1 MLSPNKKKNINY
13 LEIESKA
20 KSPTI
25 KGQNETGIYNRKKNE
40 RLKIKRNKASS
51 ISFNYKNGQI
61 NNKLKNKKE
70 FIAINEGISNI
81 QKEVKENNNPIQKLD
96 INFIKTNYNL
106 EEAYRKNHL
115 IENSYKS
122 NVPQTCKGKTNFKT
136 FDFLNYKNRK
146 NNSVTFVNFNNLY
159 YNNSMNN
166 NNVDISNNLNNY
178 LIKNNDEQIIE
189 DDYKNF
195 TAAYRNRMVNKLK
208 GKLCRDNLVDDYS
221 LSELKSEKQS
231 LSLLDNKNE
240 CMTKN
245 NKENEFSKIKI
256 MKNNNKYNL
265 IINQT
270 IVKKL
275 HRYKISKNS
284 VQFLDKNYIKGNYK
298 INKEHEENELCLSKN
313 KGIKDYFGLIK
324 KDEMKIKTS
333 NNCLLINDLLNNI
346 NKRNELSFTKSKM
359 HKNNIN
365 NNMTINMTINS
376 NPLNSSRK
384 QSNNNK
390 SKNKYKTRENK
401 LNINENKTFNK
412 QYFKKHLI
420 KGSIHKSMDIHP
432 LNREKKI
439 YTQRILNNL
448 RKRKYIKKN
457 NTNITDLTNKNIS
470 LNSLINK
477 NKKSIKSRSVNKNRD
492 RKKISFYNNRK
503 SQIKLEE
510 NKKMLNR
517 TMIKDR
523 KLLATLIIKKY
534 KRKKYLLNKTSN
546 NFNYDYNYNS
556 SVKGK
561 KKIDLQLTPVF
572 SSSLIEEKINSK
584 GKTTLGK
591 CSRYFSDIDLTSILN
606 KYNKSTYNKKKY
618 ECLNINDFYNYN
630 NITKNNRISN
640 GKIYTSIKKKIKNKN
655 IHKIK

>member
-1 MLSPNKKKNINY
+1 MLSSNNKKNINY

-25 KGQNETGIYNRKKNE
+25 KGQNETGAYNKKNNK

-51 ISFNYKNGQI
+51 ISYNYKKGQI
-61 NNKLKNKKE
+61 NKLKNKKE
-70 FIAINEGISNI
+70 FIKINEEISNI
-81 QKEVKENNNPIQKLD
+81 QKEVKENNNSIQKLD

-115 IENSYKS
+115 IEDTYKS
-122 NVPQTCKGKTNFKT
+122 NVPQTCKATTNFKT
-136 FDFLNYKNRK
+136 YDFLNNKNRK
-146 NNSVTFVNFNNLY
+146 NNSVNFVSFNNLY

-166 NNVDISNNLNNY
+166 NYVDISNNLNNL

-189 DDYKNF
+189 DDYKNY
-195 TAAYRNRMVNKLK
+195 TASYRDKMVNKLK
-208 GKLCRDNLVDDYS
+208 GKLSRDNLVDDCS

-231 LSLLDNKNE
+231 TSLLENKNE
-240 CMTKN
+240 FMTKR
-245 NKENEFSKIKI
+245 NKEYEFPKMKIV
-256 MKNNNKYNL
+256 KNNNKYNI
-265 IINQT
+265 IINQN

-284 VQFLDKNYIKGNYK
+284 VQFLDKNYIKGNYR
-298 INKEHEENELCLSKN
+298 INKDHEENELYQNKN

-333 NNCLLINDLLNNI
+333 NNCLLIKDLLNNI
-346 NKRNELSFTKSKM
+346 NKRNELSFTKSKI

-365 NNMTINMTINS
+365 NNMTINS

-432 LNREKKI
+432 LNREKKF
-439 YTQRILNNL
+439 YTQRILSNL
-448 RKRKYIKKN
+448 RKKKYSKKFN
-457 NTNITDLTNKNIS
+457 NNITDLTNKNIS
-470 LNSLINK
+470 LNNLINK
-477 NKKSIKSRSVNKNRD
+477 NKKNIKSRSVNKNRE
-492 RKKISFYNNRK
+492 RKKISYSNNRK
-503 SQIKLEE
+503 SQIKSEE
-510 NKKMLNR
+510 NKKILNR

-523 KLLATLIIKKY
+523 KLLASLIINKY
-534 KRKKYLLNKTSN
+534 KRKKDMLNKTSN
-546 NFNYDYNYNS
+546 NLNHEYNT
-556 SVKGK
+556 VKGWK
-561 KKIDLQLTPVF
+561 KVNLQLTPVF
-572 SSSLIEEKINSK
+572 SSSLIEQKINSK

-606 KYNKSTYNKKKY
+606 KYSKNTYNKKKY

-630 NITKNNRISN
+630 NISKNNKISS
-640 GKIYTSIKKKIKNKN
+640 GKLYTSIKKKIKSKN
-655 IHKIK
+655 IPKIK

>member
-1 MLSPNKKKNINY
+1 MLSPNNKKNINY

-25 KGQNETGIYNRKKNE
+25 KGQNETGAYNKKNNK

-51 ISFNYKNGQI
+51 ISYNYKKGQI
-61 NNKLKNKKE
+61 NKLKNKKE
-70 FIAINEGISNI
+70 FIKINEEISNI
-81 QKEVKENNNPIQKLD
+81 QTEVKENNNSIQKLD

-115 IENSYKS
+115 IEDTYKS
-122 NVPQTCKGKTNFKT
+122 NVPQTCKATTNFKT
-136 FDFLNYKNRK
+136 YDFLNNKNRK
-146 NNSVTFVNFNNLY
+146 NNSVNFVSFNNLY

-166 NNVDISNNLNNY
+166 NYVDISNNLNNL

-189 DDYKNF
+189 DDYKNY
-195 TAAYRNRMVNKLK
+195 TASYRDKMVNKLK
-208 GKLCRDNLVDDYS
+208 GKLSRDNLVDDYS

-231 LSLLDNKNE
+231 TSLLENKNE
-240 CMTKN
+240 FMTKR
-245 NKENEFSKIKI
+245 NKEYEFPKMKIV
-256 MKNNNKYNL
+256 KNNNKYNI
-265 IINQT
+265 IINQN

-284 VQFLDKNYIKGNYK
+284 VQFLDKNYIKGNYR
-298 INKEHEENELCLSKN
+298 INKDHEENELYQSKN
-313 KGIKDYFGLIK
+313 KGIKDNFELIK

-333 NNCLLINDLLNNI
+333 NNCLLIKDLLNNI
-346 NKRNELSFTKSKM
+346 NKRNELSFTKSKI

-365 NNMTINMTINS
+365 NNMTINS

-432 LNREKKI
+432 LNREKKF
-439 YTQRILNNL
+439 YTQRILSNL
-448 RKRKYIKKN
+448 RKKKYSKKFN
-457 NTNITDLTNKNIS
+457 NNITDLTNKNIS
-470 LNSLINK
+470 LNNLINK
-477 NKKSIKSRSVNKNRD
+477 NKKSIKSRSVNKNRE
-492 RKKISFYNNRK
+492 RKKISYSNYRK
-503 SQIKLEE
+503 SQIKSEE
-510 NKKMLNR
+510 NKKILNR

-523 KLLATLIIKKY
+523 KLLASLIINKY
-534 KRKKYLLNKTSN
+534 KRKKDMLNKTSN
-546 NFNYDYNYNS
+546 NLNHEYNT
-556 SVKGK
+556 VKGWK
-561 KKIDLQLTPVF
+561 KVNLQLTPVF
-572 SSSLIEEKINSK
+572 SSSLIEQKINSK

-606 KYNKSTYNKKKY
+606 KYSKNTYNKKKY

-630 NITKNNRISN
+630 NISKNNKISS
-640 GKIYTSIKKKIKNKN
+640 GKLYTSIKKKIKSKN
-655 IHKIK
+655 IPKIK

>member
-1 MLSPNKKKNINY
+1 MLSPNNKKNINY

-25 KGQNETGIYNRKKNE
+25 KGQNETGAYNKKNNK

-51 ISFNYKNGQI
+51 ISYNYKKGQI
-61 NNKLKNKKE
+61 NKLKNKKE
-70 FIAINEGISNI
+70 FIKINEEISNI
-81 QKEVKENNNPIQKLD
+81 QKEVKENNNSIQKLD

-115 IENSYKS
+115 IEDTYKS
-122 NVPQTCKGKTNFKT
+122 NVPQTCKATTNFKT
-136 FDFLNYKNRK
+136 YDFLNNKNRK
-146 NNSVTFVNFNNLY
+146 NNSVNFVSFNNLY

-166 NNVDISNNLNNY
+166 NYVDISNNLNNL

-195 TAAYRNRMVNKLK
+195 TASYRDKMVNKLK
-208 GKLCRDNLVDDYS
+208 GKLSRDNLVDDYS

-231 LSLLDNKNE
+231 TSLLENKNE
-240 CMTKN
+240 FMTKR
-245 NKENEFSKIKI
+245 NKEYEFPKMKIV
-256 MKNNNKYNL
+256 KNNNKYNI

-284 VQFLDKNYIKGNYK
+284 VQFLDKNYIKGNYR
-298 INKEHEENELCLSKN
+298 INKDHEENELYQSKN

-333 NNCLLINDLLNNI
+333 NNCLLIKDLLNNI
-346 NKRNELSFTKSKM
+346 NKRNELSFTKSKI

-365 NNMTINMTINS
+365 NNMTINS

-432 LNREKKI
+432 LNREKKF
-439 YTQRILNNL
+439 YTQRILSNL
-448 RKRKYIKKN
+448 RKKKYSKKFN
-457 NTNITDLTNKNIS
+457 NNITDLTNKNIS
-470 LNSLINK
+470 LNNLINK
-477 NKKSIKSRSVNKNRD
+477 NKKSIKSRSVNKNRE
-492 RKKISFYNNRK
+492 RKKISYSNYRK
-503 SQIKLEE
+503 SQIKSEE
-510 NKKMLNR
+510 NKKILNR

-523 KLLATLIIKKY
+523 KLLASLIINKY
-534 KRKKYLLNKTSN
+534 KRKKDMLNKTSN
-546 NFNYDYNYNS
+546 NLNHEYNT
-556 SVKGK
+556 VKGWK
-561 KKIDLQLTPVF
+561 KVNLQLTPVF
-572 SSSLIEEKINSK
+572 SSSLIEQKINSK

-606 KYNKSTYNKKKY
+606 KYSKNTYNKKKY

-630 NITKNNRISN
+630 NISKNNKISS
-640 GKIYTSIKKKIKNKN
+640 GKLYTSIKKKIKSKN
-655 IHKIK
+655 IPKIK

>member
-1 MLSPNKKKNINY
+1 MLSPNNKKNINY

-25 KGQNETGIYNRKKNE
+25 KGQNEIGANNKKNNK

-51 ISFNYKNGQI
+51 ISFNYKKGQI
-61 NNKLKNKKE
+61 NKLKNKKE
-70 FIAINEGISNI
+70 FIKINEEISNI
-81 QKEVKENNNPIQKLD
+81 QKEVKENNNSIQKLD

-115 IENSYKS
+115 IEDKYKS
-122 NVPQTCKGKTNFKT
+122 NVPQTCKATTNFKT
-136 FDFLNYKNRK
+136 YDFLNDKNRK
-146 NNSVTFVNFNNLY
+146 NNIVNFVSFNNLY

-166 NNVDISNNLNNY
+166 NYVDISNNLNNL

-195 TAAYRNRMVNKLK
+195 TASYRDKMVNKLK
-208 GKLCRDNLVDDYS
+208 GKLNRDNLVDDYS

-231 LSLLDNKNE
+231 TSLLENKNE
-240 CMTKN
+240 FMAKR
-245 NKENEFSKIKI
+245 NKEYEFQKMKIV
-256 MKNNNKYNL
+256 KNNNKYNI

-284 VQFLDKNYIKGNYK
+284 VQFLDKNYIKGNYR
-298 INKEHEENELCLSKN
+298 INKDHEENELYKSKN

-333 NNCLLINDLLNNI
+333 NNCLLIKDLLNNI
-346 NKRNELSFTKSKM
+346 NKRNELSFTKSKI

-365 NNMTINMTINS
+365 NNMTINS

-412 QYFKKHLI
+412 RYFKKHLI

-432 LNREKKI
+432 LYREKKF
-439 YTQRILNNL
+439 YTQRILSNL
-448 RKRKYIKKN
+448 RKKKYSKKFN
-457 NTNITDLTNKNIS
+457 NNITDLTNKNIS
-470 LNSLINK
+470 LNNLINK
-477 NKKSIKSRSVNKNRD
+477 NKKSIKSRSVNKNRE
-492 RKKISFYNNRK
+492 RKKISYSNNNRK
-503 SQIKLEE
+503 SQIKSEE
-510 NKKMLNR
+510 NKKILNR

-523 KLLATLIIKKY
+523 KLLASLIINKY
-534 KRKKYLLNKTSN
+534 KRKKDLLNKTSN
-546 NFNYDYNYNS
+546 NLNHEYNT
-556 SVKGK
+556 VKGWK
-561 KKIDLQLTPVF
+561 KVNLQLTPVF

-606 KYNKSTYNKKKY
+606 KYSKNTYNKKKY

-630 NITKNNRISN
+630 NISKNNKISS
-640 GKIYTSIKKKIKNKN
+640 GKLYTSIKKKIKNKN

>member
-1 MLSPNKKKNINY
+1 MLSQNNKKNINY

-25 KGQNETGIYNRKKNE
+25 KGQNETGAYNKKNNK

-51 ISFNYKNGQI
+51 ISYNYKKGQI
-61 NNKLKNKKE
+61 NKLKNKKE
-70 FIAINEGISNI
+70 FIKINEEISNI
-81 QKEVKENNNPIQKLD
+81 QKEVKENNNSIQKLD

-115 IENSYKS
+115 IEDTYKS
-122 NVPQTCKGKTNFKT
+122 NVPQTCKATTNFKT
-136 FDFLNYKNRK
+136 YDFLNNKNRK
-146 NNSVTFVNFNNLY
+146 NNSVNFVSFNNLY

-166 NNVDISNNLNNY
+166 NYVDISNNLNNL

-189 DDYKNF
+189 DDYKNY
-195 TAAYRNRMVNKLK
+195 TASYRDKMVNKLK
-208 GKLCRDNLVDDYS
+208 GKLSRDNLVDDCS

-231 LSLLDNKNE
+231 TSLLENKNE
-240 CMTKN
+240 FMTKR
-245 NKENEFSKIKI
+245 NKEYEFPKMKIV
-256 MKNNNKYNL
+256 KNNNKYNI

-284 VQFLDKNYIKGNYK
+284 VQLLDKNYIKGNYR
-298 INKEHEENELCLSKN
+298 INKDHEENELYQSKN

-333 NNCLLINDLLNNI
+333 NNCLLIKDLLNNI
-346 NKRNELSFTKSKM
+346 NKRNELSFTKSKI

-365 NNMTINMTINS
+365 NNMTINS

-432 LNREKKI
+432 LNREKKF
-439 YTQRILNNL
+439 YTQRILSNL
-448 RKRKYIKKN
+448 RKKKYSKKFN
-457 NTNITDLTNKNIS
+457 NNITDLTNKNIS
-470 LNSLINK
+470 LNNLINK
-477 NKKSIKSRSVNKNRD
+477 NKKNIKSRSVNKNRE
-492 RKKISFYNNRK
+492 RKKISYSNNRK
-503 SQIKLEE
+503 SQIKSEE

-523 KLLATLIIKKY
+523 KLLASLIINKY
-534 KRKKYLLNKTSN
+534 KRKKDMLNKTSN
-546 NFNYDYNYNS
+546 NLNHEYNT
-556 SVKGK
+556 VKGWK
-561 KKIDLQLTPVF
+561 KVNLQLTPVF
-572 SSSLIEEKINSK
+572 SSSLIEQKINSK

-606 KYNKSTYNKKKY
+606 KYSKNTYNKKKY

-630 NITKNNRISN
+630 NISKNNKISS
-640 GKIYTSIKKKIKNKN
+640 GKLYTSIKKKIKSKN
-655 IHKIK
+655 IPKIK

>member
-1 MLSPNKKKNINY
+1 MLSPNNKKNINY

-25 KGQNETGIYNRKKNE
+25 KGQNETGAYNKKNNK
-40 RLKIKRNKASS
+40 RLKIKRNT
-51 ISFNYKNGQI
+51 ISYNYKKGQI
-61 NNKLKNKKE
+61 NKLKNKKE
-70 FIAINEGISNI
+70 LIKINEEISNI
-81 QKEVKENNNPIQKLD
+81 QKEVKENNNSIQKLD

-115 IENSYKS
+115 IEDTYKS
-122 NVPQTCKGKTNFKT
+122 NVPQTCKATTNFKT
-136 FDFLNYKNRK
+136 YDFLNNKNRK
-146 NNSVTFVNFNNLY
+146 NNSVNFVSFNNLY

-166 NNVDISNNLNNY
+166 NYVDISNNLNNL

-189 DDYKNF
+189 DDYKNY
-195 TAAYRNRMVNKLK
+195 TASYRDKMVNKLK
-208 GKLCRDNLVDDYS
+208 GKLSRDNLVDDYS

-231 LSLLDNKNE
+231 TSLLENKNE
-240 CMTKN
+240 FMTKR
-245 NKENEFSKIKI
+245 NKEYEFPKMKIV
-256 MKNNNKYNL
+256 KNNNKYNI

-284 VQFLDKNYIKGNYK
+284 VQFLDKNYIKGNYR
-298 INKEHEENELCLSKN
+298 INKDHEENELYQSKN

-333 NNCLLINDLLNNI
+333 NNCLLIKDLLNNI
-346 NKRNELSFTKSKM
+346 NKRNELSFTKSKI

-365 NNMTINMTINS
+365 NNMTINS

-432 LNREKKI
+432 LNREKKF
-439 YTQRILNNL
+439 YTQRILSNL
-448 RKRKYIKKN
+448 RKKKYSKKFN
-457 NTNITDLTNKNIS
+457 NNITDLTNKNIS
-470 LNSLINK
+470 LNNLINK
-477 NKKSIKSRSVNKNRD
+477 NKKSIKSRSVNKNRE
-492 RKKISFYNNRK
+492 RKKISYSNYRK
-503 SQIKLEE
+503 SQIKSEE
-510 NKKMLNR
+510 NKKILNR

-523 KLLATLIIKKY
+523 KLLASLIINKY
-534 KRKKYLLNKTSN
+534 KRKKDMLNKTSN
-546 NFNYDYNYNS
+546 NLNHEYNT
-556 SVKGK
+556 VKGWK
-561 KKIDLQLTPVF
+561 KVNLQLTPVF
-572 SSSLIEEKINSK
+572 SSSLIEQKINSK

-606 KYNKSTYNKKKY
+606 KYSKNTYNKKKY

-630 NITKNNRISN
+630 NISKNNKISS
-640 GKIYTSIKKKIKNKN
+640 GKLYTSIKKKIKSKN
-655 IHKIK
+655 IPKIK

>member
-1 MLSPNKKKNINY
+1 MLSPNNKKNINY

-25 KGQNETGIYNRKKNE
+25 KGQNEIGANNKKNNK

-51 ISFNYKNGQI
+51 ISFNYKKGQI
-61 NNKLKNKKE
+61 NKLKNKKE
-70 FIAINEGISNI
+70 FIKINEEISNI
-81 QKEVKENNNPIQKLD
+81 QKEVKENNNSIQKLD

-115 IENSYKS
+115 IEDKYKS
-122 NVPQTCKGKTNFKT
+122 NVPQTCKATTNFKT
-136 FDFLNYKNRK
+136 YDFLNDKNRK
-146 NNSVTFVNFNNLY
+146 NNIVNFVSFNNLY

-166 NNVDISNNLNNY
+166 NYVDISNNLNNL

-195 TAAYRNRMVNKLK
+195 TASYRDKMVNKLK
-208 GKLCRDNLVDDYS
+208 GKLNRDNLVDDYS

-231 LSLLDNKNE
+231 TSLLENKNE
-240 CMTKN
+240 FMAKR
-245 NKENEFSKIKI
+245 NKEYEFQKMKIV
-256 MKNNNKYNL
+256 KNNNKYNI

-284 VQFLDKNYIKGNYK
+284 VQFLDKNYIKGNYR
-298 INKEHEENELCLSKN
+298 INKDHEENELYKSKN

-333 NNCLLINDLLNNI
+333 NNCLLIKDLLNNI
-346 NKRNELSFTKSKM
+346 NKRNELSFTKSKI

-365 NNMTINMTINS
+365 NNMTINS

-412 QYFKKHLI
+412 RYFKKHLI

-432 LNREKKI
+432 LYREKKF
-439 YTQRILNNL
+439 YTQRILSNL
-448 RKRKYIKKN
+448 RKKKYSKKFN
-457 NTNITDLTNKNIS
+457 NNITDLTNKNIS
-470 LNSLINK
+470 LNNLINK
-477 NKKSIKSRSVNKNRD
+477 NKKSIKSRSVNKNRE
-492 RKKISFYNNRK
+492 RKKISYSNNRK
-503 SQIKLEE
+503 SQIKSEE
-510 NKKMLNR
+510 NKKILNR

-523 KLLATLIIKKY
+523 KLLASLIINKY
-534 KRKKYLLNKTSN
+534 KRKKDLLNKTSN
-546 NFNYDYNYNS
+546 NLNHEYNT
-556 SVKGK
+556 VKGWK
-561 KKIDLQLTPVF
+561 KVNLQLTPVF

-606 KYNKSTYNKKKY
+606 KYSKNTYNKKKY

-630 NITKNNRISN
+630 NISKNNKISS
-640 GKIYTSIKKKIKNKN
+640 GKLYTSIKKKIKNKN

>member
-1 MLSPNKKKNINY
+1 MLSPNNKKNINY
-13 LEIESKA
+13 LEIESKK
-20 KSPTI
+20 KSPTN
-25 KGQNETGIYNRKKNE
+25 KGQKETGIDNKKNNK

-51 ISFNYKNGQI
+51 ISFNYKKGQI
-61 NNKLKNKKE
+61 NKLKNKKE
-70 FIAINEGISNI
+70 FIKINEEIRNI
-81 QKEVKENNNPIQKLD
+81 QKEVKENNNSIQKLD

-115 IENSYKS
+115 IEDTYKS
-122 NVPQTCKGKTNFKT
+122 NVPQTCKATTNFKAY
-136 FDFLNYKNRK
+136 DFLNNKNRT
-146 NNSVTFVNFNNLY
+146 NNSVNFVSFNNLY

-166 NNVDISNNLNNY
+166 NYVDISNNLNNL

-195 TAAYRNRMVNKLK
+195 TASYRDKMVNKLK
-208 GKLCRDNLVDDYS
+208 GKLSRDNLVDDYS

-231 LSLLDNKNE
+231 TSLLENKNE
-240 CMTKN
+240 FMTKR
-245 NKENEFSKIKI
+245 NKEYEFPKMKIV
-256 MKNNNKYNL
+256 KNNNKYNI

-284 VQFLDKNYIKGNYK
+284 VQFLDKNYIKGNYR
-298 INKEHEENELCLSKN
+298 INKDHEENELYQSKN

-333 NNCLLINDLLNNI
+333 NNCLLIKDLLNNI
-346 NKRNELSFTKSKM
+346 NKRNELSFTKSKI

-365 NNMTINMTINS
+365 NNMTINS

-432 LNREKKI
+432 LNREKKF
-439 YTQRILNNL
+439 YTQRILSNL
-448 RKRKYIKKN
+448 RKKKYSKKFN
-457 NTNITDLTNKNIS
+457 NNITDLTNKNIS
-470 LNSLINK
+470 LNNLINK
-477 NKKSIKSRSVNKNRD
+477 NKKSIKSRSVNKNRE
-492 RKKISFYNNRK
+492 RKKISYSNYRK
-503 SQIKLEE
+503 SQIKSEE
-510 NKKMLNR
+510 NKKILNR

-523 KLLATLIIKKY
+523 KLLASLIINKY
-534 KRKKYLLNKTSN
+534 KRKKDMLNKTSN
-546 NFNYDYNYNS
+546 NLNHEYNT
-556 SVKGK
+556 VKGWK
-561 KKIDLQLTPVF
+561 KVNLLLTPVF
-572 SSSLIEEKINSK
+572 SSSLIEQKINSK

-606 KYNKSTYNKKKY
+606 KYSKNTYNKKKY

-630 NITKNNRISN
+630 NISKNNKISS
-640 GKIYTSIKKKIKNKN
+640 GKLYTSIKKKIKSKN
-655 IHKIK
+655 IPKIK

>member
-1 MLSPNKKKNINY
+1 MLSPNNKKNINY

-25 KGQNETGIYNRKKNE
+25 KGQNETGAYNKKNNK

-51 ISFNYKNGQI
+51 ISYNYKKGQI
-61 NNKLKNKKE
+61 NKLKNKKE
-70 FIAINEGISNI
+70 FIKINEEISNI
-81 QKEVKENNNPIQKLD
+81 QKEVKENNNSIQKLD

-115 IENSYKS
+115 IEDTYKS
-122 NVPQTCKGKTNFKT
+122 NVPQTCKATTNFKT
-136 FDFLNYKNRK
+136 YDFLNNKNRK
-146 NNSVTFVNFNNLY
+146 NNSVNFVSFNNLY

-166 NNVDISNNLNNY
+166 NYVDISNNLNNL

-189 DDYKNF
+189 DDYKNY
-195 TAAYRNRMVNKLK
+195 TASYRDKMVNKLK
-208 GKLCRDNLVDDYS
+208 GKLSRDNLVDDYS

-231 LSLLDNKNE
+231 TSLLENKNE
-240 CMTKN
+240 FMTKR
-245 NKENEFSKIKI
+245 NKEYEFPKMKIV
-256 MKNNNKYNL
+256 KNNNKYNI
-265 IINQT
+265 IINQN

-284 VQFLDKNYIKGNYK
+284 VQFLDKNYIKGNYR
-298 INKEHEENELCLSKN
+298 INKDHEENELYQSKN

-333 NNCLLINDLLNNI
+333 NNCLLIKDLLNNI
-346 NKRNELSFTKSKM
+346 NKRNELSFTKSKI

-365 NNMTINMTINS
+365 NNMTINS

-432 LNREKKI
+432 LNREKKF
-439 YTQRILNNL
+439 YTQRILSNL
-448 RKRKYIKKN
+448 RKKKYSKKFN
-457 NTNITDLTNKNIS
+457 NNITDLTNKNIS
-470 LNSLINK
+470 LNNLINK
-477 NKKSIKSRSVNKNRD
+477 NKKSIKSRSVNKNRE
-492 RKKISFYNNRK
+492 RKKISYSNNRK
-503 SQIKLEE
+503 SQIKSEE
-510 NKKMLNR
+510 NKKILNR

-523 KLLATLIIKKY
+523 KLLASLIINKY
-534 KRKKYLLNKTSN
+534 KRKKDMLNKTSN
-546 NFNYDYNYNS
+546 NLNHEYNT
-556 SVKGK
+556 VKGWK
-561 KKIDLQLTPVF
+561 KVNLQLTPVF
-572 SSSLIEEKINSK
+572 SSSLIEQKINSK

-606 KYNKSTYNKKKY
+606 KYSKNTYNKKKY

-630 NITKNNRISN
+630 NISKNNKISS
-640 GKIYTSIKKKIKNKN
+640 GKLYTSIKKKIKSKN
-655 IHKIK
+655 IPKIK

>member
-20 KSPTI
+20 KSPLI
-25 KGQNETGIYNRKKNE
+25 KGQNETGIYTKKKNK
-40 RLKIKRNKASS
+40 RLKIKRIKTPS
-51 ISFNYKNGQI
+51 ISLNYKMGQI
-61 NNKLKNKKE
+61 NNLKNKKE
-70 FIAINEGISNI
+70 FNKINERISNI
-81 QKEVKENNNPIQKLD
+81 EKQVKENNNTNQKLD

-115 IENSYKS
+115 IEDNLKK
-122 NVPQTCKGKTNFKT
+122 NVAQTCKEKTNFKAY
-136 FDFLNYKNRK
+136 DFLNNKKRK
-146 NNSVTFVNFNNLY
+146 TNSVTFVNYNNIS
-159 YNNSMNN
+159 YNNSMNHN
-166 NNVDISNNLNNY
+166 DVDISNNINNY
-178 LIKNNDEQIIE
+178 LIKKNNEQTIE
-189 DDYKNF
+189 DDYNNF
-195 TAAYRNRMVNKLK
+195 TASYRDKMINKLK
-208 GKLCRDNLVDDYS
+208 GKLCRDNLVDDYT
-221 LSELKSEKQS
+221 LSEVKSEKQS

-240 CMTKN
+240 CMTQS
-245 NKENEFSKIKI
+245 NKENEISKIKI
-256 MKNNNKYNL
+256 MKNNNKYNI

-324 KDEMKIKTS
+324 KDEMKNKTS

-606 KYNKSTYNKKKY
+606 KYNKSTYNKKK
-618 ECLNINDFYNYN
+618 I
-630 NITKNNRISN
+630 
-640 GKIYTSIKKKIKNKN
+640 
-655 IHKIK
+655 

>member
-1 MLSPNKKKNINY
+1 MLSPNNKKNINY
-13 LEIESKA
+13 LEIESKK
-20 KSPTI
+20 KSPTN
-25 KGQNETGIYNRKKNE
+25 KGQKETGIDNKKNNK

-51 ISFNYKNGQI
+51 ISFNYKKGQI
-61 NNKLKNKKE
+61 NKLKNKKE
-70 FIAINEGISNI
+70 FIKINEEIRNI
-81 QKEVKENNNPIQKLD
+81 QKEVKENNNSIQKLD

-115 IENSYKS
+115 IEDTYKS
-122 NVPQTCKGKTNFKT
+122 NVPQTCKATTNFKT
-136 FDFLNYKNRK
+136 YDFLNNKNRK
-146 NNSVTFVNFNNLY
+146 NNSVNFVSFNNLY

-166 NNVDISNNLNNY
+166 NYVDISNNLNNL

-195 TAAYRNRMVNKLK
+195 TASYRDKMVNKLK
-208 GKLCRDNLVDDYS
+208 GKLSRDNLVDDCS

-231 LSLLDNKNE
+231 TSLLENKNE
-240 CMTKN
+240 FMTKR
-245 NKENEFSKIKI
+245 NKEYEFPKMKIV
-256 MKNNNKYNL
+256 KNNNKYNI

-284 VQFLDKNYIKGNYK
+284 VQFLDKNYIKGNYR
-298 INKEHEENELCLSKN
+298 INKDHEENELYQSKN

-333 NNCLLINDLLNNI
+333 NNCLLIKDLLNNI
-346 NKRNELSFTKSKM
+346 NKRNELSFTKSKI

-365 NNMTINMTINS
+365 NNMTINS

-432 LNREKKI
+432 LNREKKF
-439 YTQRILNNL
+439 YTQRILSNL
-448 RKRKYIKKN
+448 RKKKYSKKFN
-457 NTNITDLTNKNIS
+457 NNITDLTNKNIS
-470 LNSLINK
+470 LNNLINK
-477 NKKSIKSRSVNKNRD
+477 NKKSIKSRSVNKNRE
-492 RKKISFYNNRK
+492 RKKISYSNYRK
-503 SQIKLEE
+503 SQIKSEE
-510 NKKMLNR
+510 NKKILNR

-523 KLLATLIIKKY
+523 KLLASLIINKY
-534 KRKKYLLNKTSN
+534 KRKKDMLNKTSN
-546 NFNYDYNYNS
+546 NLNHEYNT
-556 SVKGK
+556 VKGWK
-561 KKIDLQLTPVF
+561 KVNLQLTPVF
-572 SSSLIEEKINSK
+572 SSSLIEQKINSK

-606 KYNKSTYNKKKY
+606 KYSKNTYNKKKY

-630 NITKNNRISN
+630 NISKNNKISS
-640 GKIYTSIKKKIKNKN
+640 GKLYTSIKKKIKSKN
-655 IHKIK
+655 IPKIK

>member
-1 MLSPNKKKNINY
+1 MLSPNNKKNINY

-25 KGQNETGIYNRKKNE
+25 KGQNETGAYNKKNNK

-51 ISFNYKNGQI
+51 ISYNYKKGQI
-61 NNKLKNKKE
+61 NKLKNKKE
-70 FIAINEGISNI
+70 FIKINEEIRNI
-81 QKEVKENNNPIQKLD
+81 QKEVKENNNSIQKLD

-115 IENSYKS
+115 IEDTYKS
-122 NVPQTCKGKTNFKT
+122 NVPQTCKATTNFKT
-136 FDFLNYKNRK
+136 YDFLNNKNRK
-146 NNSVTFVNFNNLY
+146 NNSVNFVSFNNLY

-166 NNVDISNNLNNY
+166 NYVDISNNLNNL

-195 TAAYRNRMVNKLK
+195 TASYRDKMVNKLK
-208 GKLCRDNLVDDYS
+208 GKLSRDNLVDDYS

-231 LSLLDNKNE
+231 TSLLENKNE
-240 CMTKN
+240 FMTKR
-245 NKENEFSKIKI
+245 NKEYEFPKMKIV
-256 MKNNNKYNL
+256 KNNNKYNI

-284 VQFLDKNYIKGNYK
+284 VQFLDKNYIKGNYR
-298 INKEHEENELCLSKN
+298 INKDHEENELYQSKN

-333 NNCLLINDLLNNI
+333 NNCLLIKDLLNNI
-346 NKRNELSFTKSKM
+346 NKRNELSFTKSKI

-365 NNMTINMTINS
+365 NNMTINS

-432 LNREKKI
+432 LNREKKF
-439 YTQRILNNL
+439 YTQRILSNL
-448 RKRKYIKKN
+448 RKKKYSKKFN
-457 NTNITDLTNKNIS
+457 NNITDLTNKNIS
-470 LNSLINK
+470 LNNLINK
-477 NKKSIKSRSVNKNRD
+477 NKKNIKSRSVNKNRE
-492 RKKISFYNNRK
+492 RKKISYSNNRK
-503 SQIKLEE
+503 SQIKSEE

-523 KLLATLIIKKY
+523 KLLASLIINKY
-534 KRKKYLLNKTSN
+534 KRKKDMLNKTSN
-546 NFNYDYNYNS
+546 NLNHEYNT
-556 SVKGK
+556 VKGWK
-561 KKIDLQLTPVF
+561 KVNLQLTPVF
-572 SSSLIEEKINSK
+572 SSSLIEQKINSK

-606 KYNKSTYNKKKY
+606 KYSKNTYNKKKY

-630 NITKNNRISN
+630 NISKNNKISS
-640 GKIYTSIKKKIKNKN
+640 GKLYTSIKKKNK
-655 IHKIK
+655 K

>member
-1 MLSPNKKKNINY
+1 MLSPNNKKNINY

-25 KGQNETGIYNRKKNE
+25 KGQNETGAYNKKNNK

-51 ISFNYKNGQI
+51 ISYNYKKGQI
-61 NNKLKNKKE
+61 NKLKNKKE
-70 FIAINEGISNI
+70 FIKINEEISNI
-81 QKEVKENNNPIQKLD
+81 QKEVKENNNSIQKLD

-115 IENSYKS
+115 IEDTYKS
-122 NVPQTCKGKTNFKT
+122 NVPQTCKATTNFKT
-136 FDFLNYKNRK
+136 YDFLNNKNRK
-146 NNSVTFVNFNNLY
+146 NNSVNFVSFNNLY

-166 NNVDISNNLNNY
+166 NYVDISNNLNNL

-189 DDYKNF
+189 DDYKNY
-195 TAAYRNRMVNKLK
+195 TASYRDKMVNKLK
-208 GKLCRDNLVDDYS
+208 GKLSRDNLVDDYS

-231 LSLLDNKNE
+231 TSLLENKNE
-240 CMTKN
+240 FMTKR
-245 NKENEFSKIKI
+245 NKEYEFPKMKIV
-256 MKNNNKYNL
+256 KNNNKYNI
-265 IINQT
+265 IINQN

-284 VQFLDKNYIKGNYK
+284 VQFLDKNYIKGNYR
-298 INKEHEENELCLSKN
+298 INKDHEENELYQSKN
-313 KGIKDYFGLIK
+313 KGIKDNFELIK

-333 NNCLLINDLLNNI
+333 NNCLLIKDLLNNI
-346 NKRNELSFTKSKM
+346 NKRNELSFTKSKI

-365 NNMTINMTINS
+365 NNMTINS

-432 LNREKKI
+432 LNREKKF
-439 YTQRILNNL
+439 YTQRILSNL
-448 RKRKYIKKN
+448 RKKKYSKKFN
-457 NTNITDLTNKNIS
+457 NNITDLTNKNIS
-470 LNSLINK
+470 LNNLINK
-477 NKKSIKSRSVNKNRD
+477 NKKNIKSRSVNKNRE
-492 RKKISFYNNRK
+492 RKKISYSNNRK
-503 SQIKLEE
+503 SQIKSEE

-523 KLLATLIIKKY
+523 KLLASLIINKY
-534 KRKKYLLNKTSN
+534 KRKKDMLNKTSN
-546 NFNYDYNYNS
+546 NLNHEYNT
-556 SVKGK
+556 VKGWK
-561 KKIDLQLTPVF
+561 KVNLQLTPVF
-572 SSSLIEEKINSK
+572 SSSLIEQKINSK

-606 KYNKSTYNKKKY
+606 KYSKNTYNKKKY

-630 NITKNNRISN
+630 NISKNNKISS
-640 GKIYTSIKKKIKNKN
+640 GKLYTSIKKKIKSKN
-655 IHKIK
+655 IPKIK